1 MVRRLRSTKLSRV
14 RIVVAG
20 HLAAEVVP
28 EAEDPPV
35 VEASEADA
43 TGGEVQVAGPA
54 AVAVAVAAGAHIKHG
69 AFRKLFFEG
78 PVSTRLL
85 PPAALAFVLLQ
96 RH

>member
-1 MVRRLRSTKLSRV
+1 
-14 RIVVAG
+14 
-20 HLAAEVVP
+20 
-28 EAEDPPV
+28 
-35 VEASEADA
+35 
-43 TGGEVQVAGPA
+43 VAGPA